1 MVTRRLPSLNALR
14 AFEAAARLG
23 ALNRAADE
31 LSVTESAVSRQIR
44 ALEDELG
51 VGLFRRVHRGVR
63 LSPAGERLASA
74 LGQAFE
80 TIRRGVDEV
89 RKGPAEIRVRVLP
102 TLGTRWLL
110 PRLSAFES
118 AHPDLKVRV
127 SVLWESMT
135 PDDVEHDVGIVM
147 DENRWPPERL
157 IALFRERLTPV
168 CSPAYLKR
176 IGRLDTPASLRRAL
190 LLHCS
195 GAPDWPLWLKQA
207 GFPEAETDGGEWFDT
222 MDMALRAA
230 ERGRG
235 VAIADLAMVADD
247 LALGRLVRASGIV
260 VTDRTNYHVV
270 RRDGGRAR
278 PEVDRFVAWLLAE
291 AAATDQGDG
300 ESAAVAEEA

>member
-44 ALEDELG
+44 VLEDELG

-176 IGRLDTPASLRRAL
+176 IGRLDTPAALRRAL

-247 LALGRLVRASGIV
+247 LTLGRLVRASGIV

-270 RRDGGRAR
+270 RRDTGRAR
-278 PEVDRFVAWLLAE
+278 PEVDRFVDWLLAE

-300 ESAAVAEEA
+300 ETAAVTEEA